1 MRGKKGSRNLY
12 MTLGASN
19 HTDKERQEDD
29 FYATDPIAIDVL
41 CSVEKFEGKIWEN
54 SAGSGCLSERLK
66 ELGYEVIST
75 DLVDRGYKD
84 CESGVNFLL
93 ESTTKAE
100 NIVMNPPYKLAQE
113 FIEHSL
119 ELVPEGGKVCAFLK
133 VQFLEGKARK
143 QLFEKY
149 PPRTV
154 YVSSSR
160 ILCAKNGDF
169 EGMRAS
175 GGSAVAYCW
184 FVWVKG
190 FQGVTELKWV
200 N

>member
-1 MRGKKGSRNLY
+1 LGGKKGSRNLY

>member
-1 MRGKKGSRNLY
+1 

>member
-1 MRGKKGSRNLY
+1 MGGKKGSRNLY

>member
-1 MRGKKGSRNLY
+1 MGAKKGSNNLY

-29 FYATDPIAIDVL
+29 FYATDPIAIDIL
-41 CSVEKFEGKIWEN
+41 CAVEKFKGKIWEN

-66 ELGYEVIST
+66 EHGYEVVAT
-75 DLVDRGYKD
+75 DLVDRGYEG
-84 CESGVNFLL
+84 CVSGVDFLL
-93 ESTTKAE
+93 EGTTRAE
-100 NIVMNPPYKLAQE
+100 NIVMNPPYKLAQQ

-119 ELVPEGGKVCAFLK
+119 KLIPEGGKVCAFLK
-133 VQFLEGKARK
+133 VQFLEGKARRK
-143 QLFEKY
+143 LYDKC
-149 PPRTV
+149 PPKTI

-169 EGMRAS
+169 EGMKAA
-175 GGSAVAYCW
+175 GGSAIAYCW
-184 FVWVKG
+184 YVWEKG
-190 FQGVTELKWV
+190 FQGTTELKWV